1 MKRSLIQSVFFLLM
15 LAPVLLS
22 AQGFIDLARLDYTRG
37 LKGNDYDELNELNL
51 ALQFPILLKSGD
63 AILTG
68 FSMEGTGI
76 EDAFSDYN
84 SRNLTLSVGGNVN
97 IKEDRPLTFATFHRM
112 NSDQF
117 TIDRS
122 AYQFALVAL
131 YTYRKTE
138 NAEFRLGFYTN
149 TEFMGQMV
157 TPLFGIDWK
166 ISPRVRFYGVLPAT
180 GTLSFQQ
187 NENWYIGAD
196 FLGVFQTYRQP
207 GDGAFYLQRA
217 VNLMS
222 VFSDFYI
229 TKNIVFNAELGFL
242 LGSGY
247 KLFEEG
253 DKIDWALN
261 LVKFGDD
268 RTELDRIKTDGLV
281 FKAGLVFRF
290 NIENK

>member
-1 MKRSLIQSVFFLLM
+1 MKRFLKFSVLYL
-15 LAPVLLS
+15 LLS
-22 AQGFIDLARLDYTRG
+22 APLWLGAQGFIDIARLDATRG
-37 LKGNDYDELNELNL
+37 LMGNDYDELNGLNF
-51 ALQFPILLKSGD
+51 ATQIPILLSSGD

-68 FSMEGTGI
+68 FAMEGAGV
-76 EDAFSDYN
+76 EDVFSDYKA
-84 SRNLTLSVGGNVN
+84 RNMTLSLGANVSLS
-97 IKEDRPLTFATFHRM
+97 EGRPLTVATFHRM

-117 TIDRS
+117 TVDGS

-131 YTYRKTE
+131 YTYQKKE

-149 TEFMGQMV
+149 TEFMGQLV

-166 ISPRVRFYGVLPAT
+166 ISPKVRFYGVLPAT

-187 NENWYIGAD
+187 NDNWFIGAD

-207 GDGAFYLQRA
+207 GDGDFYLQRA
-217 VNLMS
+217 VNFLS
-222 VFSDFYI
+222 FFSDYYL
-229 TKNIVFNAELGFL
+229 TKNIVFNAKVGFL
-242 LGSGY
+242 VGSGY

-281 FKAGLVFRF
+281 VKAGLVFRF
-290 NIENK
+290 NLENN

>member
-1 MKRSLIQSVFFLLM
+1 MKPILKGVFFSLILCLPAW
-15 LAPVLLS
+15 LG
-22 AQGFIDLARLDYTRG
+22 AQGFIDIARLDATRG
-37 LKGNDYDELNELNL
+37 LVGNDYDELNGLNF
-51 ALQFPILLKSGD
+51 ALQVPVLLPSKD

-68 FSMEGTGI
+68 FSMEGAGV
-76 EDAFSDYN
+76 EDAFSDYKA
-84 SRNLTLSVGGNVN
+84 RNMTLSLGANVN
-97 IKEDRPLTFATFHRM
+97 LGEGRPLTVATFHRM

-117 TIDRS
+117 TIDGS

-131 YTYRKTE
+131 YTYKKTE

-149 TEFMGQMV
+149 TEFMGQLV

-180 GTLSFQQ
+180 GTISFQQ
-187 NENWYIGAD
+187 NDNWFIGGD

-207 GDGAFYLQRA
+207 GDGDFYLQRA
-217 VNLMS
+217 VNFMS
-222 VFSDFYI
+222 LFSDYYL
-229 TKNIVFNAELGFL
+229 TDNIVFNVKVGL
-242 LGSGY
+242 LVGSGY

-268 RTELDRIKTDGLV
+268 RTELDRIKTDGIV
-281 FKAGLVFRF
+281 AKAGLVFRF
-290 NIENK
+290 NIENN

>member
-1 MKRSLIQSVFFLLM
+1 MKVVKHFLFSLIILVPSFLW
-15 LAPVLLS
+15 
-22 AQGFIDLARLDYTRG
+22 AQGFIDIARLDATRG
-37 LKGNDYDELNELNL
+37 LMGNDYDELNGLNL
-51 ALQFPILLKSGD
+51 SLQFPILLPSKD

-68 FSMEGTGI
+68 FSMEGTGV
-76 EDAFSDYN
+76 EDAFSEYRA
-84 SRNLTLSVGGNVN
+84 RNMTLSLGAN
-97 IKEDRPLTFATFHRM
+97 INLKEGRPLTVATFHRM

-117 TIDRS
+117 TIDGS
-122 AYQFALVAL
+122 AYQFAVVAL
-131 YTYRKTE
+131 YTYQKKE

-149 TEFMGQMV
+149 TEFMGPLV

-166 ISPRVRFYGVLPAT
+166 ISPKVRFYGVLPAT

-187 NENWYIGAD
+187 NDNWYIGAD

-207 GDGAFYLQRA
+207 MDGDFYLQRA
-217 VNLMS
+217 VNLLS
-222 VFSDFYI
+222 FFSDYYL
-229 TKNIVFNAELGFL
+229 TDNIVFNAKIGFL

-253 DKIDWALN
+253 DQVDWALN

-281 FKAGLVFRF
+281 AKAGLVFRF
-290 NIENK
+290 NLEKK

>member
-1 MKRSLIQSVFFLLM
+1 MNRSWNVGIAYLLVFL
-15 LAPVLLS
+15 PVWLG
-22 AQGFIDLARLDYTRG
+22 AQGFIDIARLDATRG
-37 LKGNDYDELNELNL
+37 LMGSDYEELNGLNFST
-51 ALQFPILLKSGD
+51 QIPILLSSGD

-68 FSMEGTGI
+68 FTMEGTGV
-76 EDAFSDYN
+76 EDVFSAYKA
-84 SRNLTLSVGGNVN
+84 RNITLSLGANVN
-97 IKEDRPLTFATFHRM
+97 LSEGRPLTVATIHRM

-117 TIDRS
+117 TVNGS

-131 YTYRKTE
+131 YTYQKKE

-149 TEFMGQMV
+149 TEFMGQLV

-187 NENWYIGAD
+187 KDNWFIGAD

-207 GDGAFYLQRA
+207 SDGDFYLQRA
-217 VNLMS
+217 VNFLS
-222 VFSDFYI
+222 FFSDYYL
-229 TKNIVFNAELGFL
+229 TKNIVFNAKVGFL
-242 LGSGY
+242 VGSGY

-253 DKIDWALN
+253 DKVDWALN

-281 FKAGLVFRF
+281 VKAGLVFRF
-290 NIENK
+290 NLENN